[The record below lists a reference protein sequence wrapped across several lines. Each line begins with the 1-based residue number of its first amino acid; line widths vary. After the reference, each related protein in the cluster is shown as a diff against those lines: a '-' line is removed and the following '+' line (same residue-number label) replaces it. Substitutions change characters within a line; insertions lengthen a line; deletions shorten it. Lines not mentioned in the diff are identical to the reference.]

1 MKQSRLAERLGIE
14 VPLIQAPMAAVSTP
28 EMAAAVSNAGRGLAG
43 PLGVAAA
50 KSGSDD
56 FSTMWAGQA
65 AALGREMP
73 AGELVM
79 TLMDEA
85 SAVLKG
91 LRA

>member
-1 MKQSRLAERLGIE
+1 MNHINPKRGIPRE
-14 VPLIQAPMAAVSTP
+14 SEIYAAG
-28 EMAAAVSNAGRGLAG
+28 MIRGLAG
-43 PLGVAAA
+43 PLGAAAA